1 MHSLAKQKWV
11 YTALMQALITLYAA
25 PLIIVLFVALIALA
39 ILTIRLELRL
49 RRFMQGADGK
59 SLERTMREVLTT
71 HEDRNAYRAELEK
84 TLSVMMQRLSQ
95 SARGI
100 STIRYNALAGNT
112 SARQSFATAI
122 LNEHGDGVVFS
133 SIHSRD
139 NTRVY
144 AKPVVH
150 FSSEHEL
157 SEEEQA
163 AVAEAKARCA

>member
-1 MHSLAKQKWV
+1 MHSLAKGIWV
-11 YTALMQALITLYAA
+11 YTREMQELITPYAGV
-25 PLIIVLFVALIALA
+25 LIILLFVAVIALLA
-39 ILTIRLELRL
+39 IILRLEMRL
-49 RRFMQGADGK
+49 RRFMQGSDGK
-59 SLERTMREVLTT
+59 SLERTMRDVLST
-71 HEDRNAYRAELEK
+71 HDDRNAYRAELEK
-84 TLSVMMQRLSQ
+84 TLSVMMQRLAQ

-122 LNEHGDGVVFS
+122 LNEHGEGVVFS

-144 AKPVVH
+144 AKPVVN
-150 FSSEHEL
+150 FTSEHEL

-163 AVAEAKARCA
+163 AVAEAKARCT